1 MFCGHL
7 EYFVAITF
15 SFPRFGMLYQEKY
28 ANSVREALNNPWK
41 SFEGAFGMA
50 STVPPVSEIECSEI
64 RSRLRAKGNMYLC
77 TLVQM

>member
-28 ANSVREALNNPWK
+28 ANSVREALNNP
-41 SFEGAFGMA
+41 
-50 STVPPVSEIECSEI
+50 
-64 RSRLRAKGNMYLC
+64 
-77 TLVQM
+77 